1 MAPDG
6 DFIIAEISGS
16 SEGGG
21 TNRFIYG
28 TGKWKG
34 RKGEI
39 KVKRIT
45 GGKPITQGTD
55 QFCEEHKGGL
65 NCPNRPKIK
74 RKAQVEWPG
83 LWLDFDYFEKCI
95 AAIILENL
103 RA

>member
-55 QFCEEHKGGL
+55 QFCEEHKGWFEL
-65 NCPNRPKIK
+65 PK
-74 RKAQVEWPG
+74 
-83 LWLDFDYFEKCI
+83 
-95 AAIILENL
+95 
-103 RA
+103 